1 MLNRILIGLTLAAVA
16 GLFSSVPAQ
25 ASPGFTIKNTL
36 KSEIDVFIFFGD
48 ETYCGAH
55 EKHERIRAGKTRSY
69 GCSGHGEK
77 KCKIALFVDGEEIC
91 GAAHNACSK
100 SKIMLKDDSRVIVR
114 PGRQANKFLCDVN

>member
-1 MLNRILIGLTLAAVA
+1 MLFRSLIGLTLAAVA
-16 GLFSSVPAQ
+16 GLLLASTAQ

-36 KSEIDVFIFFGD
+36 KSEVDVYIFFGD

-69 GCSGHGEK
+69 GCSGHGK
-77 KCKIALFVDGEEIC
+77 KTCKVALFVDGREIC

-100 SKIMLKDDSRVIVR
+100 SKIMLKDRSRVIVR
-114 PGRQANKFLCDVN
+114 PGKKTGKFLCDIK